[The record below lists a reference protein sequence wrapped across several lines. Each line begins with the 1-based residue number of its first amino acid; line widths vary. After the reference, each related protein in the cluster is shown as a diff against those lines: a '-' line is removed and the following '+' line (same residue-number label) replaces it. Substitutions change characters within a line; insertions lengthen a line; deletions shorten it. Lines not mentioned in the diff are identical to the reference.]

1 MFIYFIYYDQGSW
14 EQKIKHRIKRLQR
27 SFARRSIAYQKVDD
41 PGSTPAS
48 SKKSLRKT
56 EEMWSS
62 VPEIPEE
69 ETDKTLGEK
78 VKQLKK
84 ICRSS
89 RPDQSAV
96 QNLMT
101 ETYPLSRKS
110 VLEQQLGLKSLLAKY
125 PPLQKS
131 PHASAFILSIYHG
144 IF

>member
-69 ETDKTLGEK
+69 EPWEK
-78 VKQLKK
+78 RLS
-84 ICRSS
+84 SS
-89 RPDQSAV
+89 RKFAAAADQT
-96 QNLMT
+96 NL
-101 ETYPLSRKS
+101 LSKTS
-110 VLEQQLGLKSLLAKY
+110 
-125 PPLQKS
+125 
-131 PHASAFILSIYHG
+131 
-144 IF
+144 